1 MPELPEVETTINEL
15 KPAVIQKQI
24 TAVIVFTGKTV
35 SGMTAEQFQQELTG
49 RVILDITRRGK
60 FLVFSLDNGYKWI
73 VHLRMTGAL
82 LLKKE
87 ADEPEKFIRVVIRLS
102 QGTAVHF
109 RDVRRF
115 GRMWLVK
122 DVQSVVGTLGI
133 EPLSEAFTPEALAS
147 LFKGRTTP
155 LKSLLLNQQLIAG
168 IGNMYADEALYQAR
182 IHPLQEAGSLTAN
195 ENRRLYEAIQLVLRK
210 GIRNKGASTDTYIR
224 PDGGKGA
231 AQLEFQVAHRKGAE
245 CPVCG
250 GAIERITVGQR
261 GTFFCPACQKLRAPL
276 TRCRSC

>member
-15 KPAVIQKQI
+15 KPALIQKRI
-24 TAVIVFTGKTV
+24 TAVTVFTGNTI

-49 RVILDITRRGK
+49 RQILDITRRGK

-82 LLKKE
+82 ILKKE
-87 ADEPEKFIRVVIRLS
+87 ADEPEKFIRVIIRLS
-102 QGTAVHF
+102 EGKAVHF

-122 DVQSVVGTLGI
+122 DARSVVGKLGI
-133 EPLSEAFTPEALAS
+133 EPLSEEFTPEALAS
-147 LFKGRTTP
+147 IFQGRTTP
-155 LKSLLLNQQLIAG
+155 LKTLLLDQKLIAG

-182 IHPLQEAGSLTAN
+182 IHPQQKAGSLTTY
-195 ENRRLYEAIQLVLRK
+195 ERRRLYDAIQLVLRK

-224 PDGGKGA
+224 PDGGKGGA
-231 AQLEFQVAHRKGAE
+231 HLEFQVAHRKGAE
-245 CPVCG
+245 CPVCSG
-250 GAIERITVGQR
+250 TIERITVGQR
-261 GTFFCPACQKLRAPL
+261 GTFFCPACQKLRKAK
-276 TRCRSC
+276 TRNAK